1 MLLTPFM
8 FSSGLFP
15 NTLLLLC
22 ELRQWGKVVVAICR
36 IRIVDST
43 IMFRH
48 GKGAVPKQLLE
59 HKGIP
64 ATIDK
69 VFTSE
74 GVAERMNRSPFHASG
89 GKCVPNCELLIC
101 VIGTMILLTIDDS
114 VHTSSSLS
122 LSRASSVN
130 SRSLFCRSVLS
141 GRQSL

>member
-1 MLLTPFM
+1 M

-89 GKCVPNCELLIC
+89 GKCVHNCELLIC
-101 VIGTMILLTIDDS
+101 VIGATIPLTKNKPRHCS
-114 VHTSSSLS
+114 AMCSATTG
-122 LSRASSVN
+122 
-130 SRSLFCRSVLS
+130 LF
-141 GRQSL
+141 